1 MGRKRTDLRSAVPSL
16 WRTISVLRPH
26 VRPERALLAGGLV
39 ALLAEVAF
47 RLVEPWPLKVVI
59 DAAVAPGAASRPDIV
74 RIMLLAAVAVVLA
87 AALRAGASYLATV
100 ALALAGTRAM
110 TRVRAA
116 VFDHLLAL
124 SLRYHSRA
132 RTGDLVTRLVGDVGR
147 LQDVAVTAALPLLS
161 NVVTLAGMV
170 VVMVV
175 LDPILGLVVL
185 AAFPVFAVTSARRG
199 RRITAAARLQRQREG
214 DLAGTAAESL
224 AAMPLVHAY
233 GLETVLRE
241 RFAASNRRSLKEGAK
256 ATRLSAGLERRTDLI
271 VGTATAVV
279 VFTGGMRVVSGDL
292 TAGELVVI
300 VSYLKGAFKPMRDL
314 AKYTGRIAKAAASGE
329 RLLAVLAERPDVADR
344 PGAPDAPRFRGHVR
358 FEHVTVDHGV
368 GRPALQ
374 DLCLDVPAGTRLG
387 LVGPSGSGKST
398 LASLL
403 LRLQD
408 PDSGRVLVDG
418 TDVRDYTVASL
429 RAQQAIVLQDS
440 MLFAGT
446 VRDNIRLGCPGASDG
461 DVERAARLASA
472 HDFVTETLGG
482 YDTTLGERGATVSGG
497 QRQRLAVARAMLR
510 DPSIII
516 LDEATNG
523 LDPVN
528 QREVAAALHRL
539 CSGRTSV
546 VISHDLESL
555 LDCDLVACLDHGRLV
570 ELGPPHELLARADG
584 VFTTLRNAG
593 RRPGS
598 RNAVHARP

>member
-1 MGRKRTDLRSAVPSL
+1 
-16 WRTISVLRPH
+16 
-26 VRPERALLAGGLV
+26 V
-39 ALLAEVAF
+39 ALLVEVVF

-74 RIMLLAAVAVVLA
+74 RMMVLA
-87 AALRAGASYLATV
+87 AAAVVVAAGLRAGASYLATV

-132 RTGDLVTRLVGDVGR
+132 RTGDLVTRLIGDVGR
-147 LQDVAVTAALPLLS
+147 LQDVAVTAALPLVS
-161 NVVTLAGMV
+161 NIVTLAGMV

-175 LDPILGLVVL
+175 LDPLLGLIVL

-224 AAMPLVHAY
+224 ASMPLVHAY

-271 VGTATAVV
+271 VGVATALV
-279 VFTGGMRVVSGDL
+279 VFTGGVRVVSGDL
-292 TAGELVVI
+292 TPGELVVI
-300 VSYLKGAFKPMRDL
+300 ISYLKGAFKPMRDL

-329 RLLAVLAERPDVADR
+329 RLLAVLAERPDIADR
-344 PGAPDAPRFRGHVR
+344 PGALEAQRFRGHVR
-358 FEHVTVDHGV
+358 LENVTVDHGV

-374 DLCLDVPAGTRLG
+374 DLSLDLPAGTRLG
-387 LVGPSGSGKST
+387 LAGPSGSGKST

-429 RAQQAIVLQDS
+429 RAQQAVVLQDS

-446 VRDNIRLGCPGASDG
+446 VRDNIRLGCPGASDS

-472 HDFVTETLGG
+472 HHFITETLGG
-482 YDTTLGERGATVSGG
+482 YDTHLGERGATVSGG

-516 LDEATNG
+516 LDEATTG

-555 LDCDLVACLDHGRLV
+555 LDCDLVACLDQGRLV
-570 ELGPPHELLARADG
+570 ELGPPHELIARGDG

-593 RRPGS
+593 QR
-598 RNAVHARP
+598 AVTRDAVDARP